1 MEASMTHPKTTAA
14 APQPTPQQLNRITSQ
29 LRDLNAAYK
38 AAVANGKPQGGSA
51 PSPKP
56 GK

>member
-1 MEASMTHPKTTAA
+1 MTHPKTPGATS
-14 APQPTPQQLNRITSQ
+14 QPTPQQLNRITSQ

-38 AAVANGKPQGGSA
+38 AAVAANGQAQGGST

>member
-1 MEASMTHPKTTAA
+1 VTHPQNPAGVAK
-14 APQPTPQQLNRITSQ
+14 PTPPQLNRITSQ

-38 AAVANGKPQGGSA
+38 AAVADGKPQGGST
-51 PSPKP
+51 PSSKP

>member
-1 MEASMTHPKTTAA
+1 MTRPKTPAA
-14 APQPTPQQLNRITSQ
+14 TSQPTPQQLNRITSQ

-38 AAVANGKPQGGSA
+38 AVANGTPQGGSA
-51 PSPKP
+51 PSSKP

>member
-1 MEASMTHPKTTAA
+1 MTRPKTPAA
-14 APQPTPQQLNRITSQ
+14 TSQPTPQQLNRITSQ

-38 AAVANGKPQGGSA
+38 AAAANGEPQGGSA
-51 PSPKP
+51 PSSKP

>member
-1 MEASMTHPKTTAA
+1 MTRPKTPAA
-14 APQPTPQQLNRITSQ
+14 TSQPAPQQLNRITSQ
-29 LRDLNAAYK
+29 LHDLNAAYK

-51 PSPKP
+51 SSSKP